1 MIPFKTTFTLL
12 TVLFFSIKGI
22 SQTDIIKYQVFIR
35 PLHLYYNEIYVG
47 YEKVFNERISSSVL
61 VSYKFATRNEEKL
74 IKGWCIGG
82 CGDYPLQNIANH
94 HYNAVGI
101 GIAPSFYYLIPN
113 VYISPEFGYKYW
125 WFDNKQVKFQSSP
138 HTSFDVLRSD
148 RSQDYCAKLS
158 LGVTLEPRKW
168 HFKNKSVI
176 INVFGTLDYKYR
188 QYSYESLGGTI
199 NDQPNIYQLEKNH
212 LNILIPYF
220 GCSFGLGV
228 RDKNAK

>member
-1 MIPFKTTFTLL
+1 MTIAKTTTTLL
-12 TVLFFSIKGI
+12 TIILLSVKGI
-22 SQTDIIKYQVFIR
+22 SQSDIIKYQAFIR
-35 PLHLYYNEIYVG
+35 PLHLYYNEIYMG
-47 YEKVFNERISSSVL
+47 YEKVFNEHISSSVL
-61 VSYKFATRNEEKL
+61 VSYKFATRNDDQL
-74 IKGWCIGG
+74 IRGWCIGA

-125 WFDNKQVKFQSSP
+125 WFDEKQVKFESSP
-138 HTSFDVLRSD
+138 YTRFNALRTE

-158 LGVTLEPRKW
+158 LGVTFEPRKW

-188 QYSYESLGGTI
+188 KYSYESVGGTI
-199 NDQPNIYQLEKNH
+199 NQLPNIY
-212 LNILIPYF
+212 
-220 GCSFGLGV
+220 GV
-228 RDKNAK
+228 V